1 PNAEQ
6 IRYWNEKAGPKW
18 VAYQQLLDTQLSSLG
33 SQTMDRAQVR
43 PGDRALDVGC
53 GCGDA
58 TLELARRIGPGG
70 RVLGVDVSAAMVAR
84 ARRAGALLLRRSG
97 SRPRHPGGRR
107 LRARRPRRRARD
119 AQPRRAGN
127 ARPGRRVP
135 AARRGA
141 DERRAPRRRPGR
153 APGGGGGRARRA
165 RAVRH
170 AGRRPPGVG
179 RVDRHGRVVAI
190 ARYAS
195 VGTTIA
201 NRSWRPKPIASCSVA
216 ASRSRRKP
224 LIAAPQS
231 SAWNQPRS
239 STHTQEPYG
248 ISFGSTATM
257 RFFGSAL
264 VSVAVRPS
272 SNLPYAAL
280 RGVYFVTVKRRPHD
294 LVPTDGACSVAS
306 RIFSWLRASAESTPL
321 ERVKDLRHS
330 RSPCSVSP
338 SRREDASS
346 LAPNTTA
353 PASVTHSAPFSRRV
367 PRRRRRQSFPSD
379 SSVRGKD

>member
-1 PNAEQ
+1 MGTLEPTGPNAEQ

-18 VAYQQLLDTQLSSLG
+18 VAYQQLLDTQLSALG

-70 RVLGVDVSAAMVAR
+70 RRV
-84 ARRAGALLLRRSG
+84 
-97 SRPRHPGGRR
+97 
-107 LRARRPRRRARD
+107 RARRPGRRARD
-119 AQPRRAGN
+119 ARPRRAGN

-170 AGRRPPGVG
+170 AGRRPHGVG

-294 LVPTDGACSVAS
+294 LVPTDGARSVAS
-306 RIFSWLRASAESTPL
+306 RIFSWLPASAESTPL

-353 PASVTHSAPFSRRV
+353 PASVTHRATFSRSV
-367 PRRRRRQSFPSD
+367 P
-379 SSVRGKD
+379 G

>member
-1 PNAEQ
+1 MATPEPTGPNAER

-18 VAYQQLLDTQLSSLG
+18 VAYQQLLDTQLSALG

-84 ARRAGALLLRRSG
+84 AADSAREAGLANVRFEN
-97 SRPRHPGGRR
+97 
-107 LRARRPRRRARD
+107 AD
-119 AQPRRAGN
+119 AQTHRFPAAEFDLLYSRFGVMFFADRRAGN

-179 RVDRHGRVVAI
+179 CVDRHGRVVAI

-224 LIAAPQS
+224 LIAAQQS

-239 STHTQEPYG
+239 
-248 ISFGSTATM
+248 
-257 RFFGSAL
+257 
-264 VSVAVRPS
+264 
-272 SNLPYAAL
+272 
-280 RGVYFVTVKRRPHD
+280 
-294 LVPTDGACSVAS
+294 
-306 RIFSWLRASAESTPL
+306 
-321 ERVKDLRHS
+321 
-330 RSPCSVSP
+330 
-338 SRREDASS
+338 
-346 LAPNTTA
+346 
-353 PASVTHSAPFSRRV
+353 
-367 PRRRRRQSFPSD
+367 
-379 SSVRGKD
+379 

>member
-1 PNAEQ
+1 MHDPATEES
-6 IRYWNEKAGPKW
+6 RA
-18 VAYQQLLDTQLSSLG
+18 DLS
-33 SQTMDRAQVR
+33 
-43 PGDRALDVGC
+43 
-53 GCGDA
+53 DA
-58 TLELARRIGPGG
+58 AT
-70 RVLGVDVSAAMVAR
+70 
-84 ARRAGALLLRRSG
+84 
-97 SRPRHPGGRR
+97 
-107 LRARRPRRRARD
+107 
-119 AQPRRAGN
+119 
-127 ARPGRRVP
+127 
-135 AARRGA
+135 
-141 DERRAPRRRPGR
+141 
-153 APGGGGGRARRA
+153 
-165 RAVRH
+165 
-170 AGRRPPGVG
+170 
-179 RVDRHGRVVAI
+179 

-195 VGTTIA
+195 AGTTIT
-201 NRSWRPKPIASCSVA
+201 NRCCLPKPIASCSVA

-379 SSVRGKD
+379 SSVRGSTTTAVSQSAFMPGAKSKMHAANGV